1 MSLRIRL
8 VLVFLLLAVLPLGGL
23 VLYSYS
29 TSLATVRQA
38 VEAEAERLTGE
49 METRMERIADTL
61 DQRVQSLSDLAPEA
75 WMQPGTTPDAEE
87 LAALNL
93 RIAEALGDQAAYV
106 DTLELIPAVA
116 MAPRNG
122 GRETPRPP
130 KPPTRSFMVK
140 VEHTEDRQV
149 MRWVHRVEGED
160 GTSVTET
167 LAEFPVGRAL
177 KSLAGDLAVGLAGN
191 LGKNLQLSDVNLEIS
206 LPAGTE
212 APDRSTS
219 RGTAPTPR
227 TTAARAAA
235 TPPTSPVPSS
245 VSSSRRAVEAREDA
259 PELPRKRKLSLSR
272 SEVGCDLTRDGHLVG
287 HLKARLEAEKLLWQV
302 LRETDREGGELPFA
316 LDPEGR
322 LYVADEAHRPRIE
335 TLVDPE
341 VDTAGDEVREE
352 RDGWIVVTREDP
364 DSGVR
369 FALAHPVAESLEQ
382 VRHTAAR
389 NFGWGLLVIGLCF
402 GGILP
407 LSGRL
412 TRNLQDLTDGT
423 ERLARGDLDVRVPV
437 RSKDEVGRLAAHFNL
452 MAEELK
458 THQQRLLEGERMR
471 KEQELERRLLEAENH
486 RKSEEL
492 EDARRFQ
499 LSLLPKSLPEIPGL
513 ELAVGM
519 TTATEVGGD
528 YYDVYF
534 PGVHHPPADASTE
547 TSERPPEA
555 RPLTLVVGDAT
566 GHGTAAGTMVTV
578 VKSLFTARAG
588 TTGPAT
594 FLSEAGRMIRFMELG
609 RRAMALTLLTFDD
622 VGPSPD
628 SASSGR
634 RHVTVS
640 SAGMPPLLRHRTGG
654 RVEEIALE
662 GLPLGASAKIE
673 GTYEERTLELE
684 PGETLLVATDG
695 FAELLDPRGEPLGY
709 ERARRLFTEAVAG
722 AEGSEAPCRTILDHL
737 TAACRSWRGERP
749 LADDVT
755 FLVVRVG

>member
-23 VLYSYS
+23 VLFSYS
-29 TSLATVRQA
+29 TSLAAVRQA
-38 VEAEAERLTGE
+38 VETEAERLTGE
-49 METRMERIADTL
+49 METRMERIADSL
-61 DQRVQSLSDLAPEA
+61 DRRVQSLSDLAPEA
-75 WMQPGTTPDAEE
+75 WMQPGATPDAAE

-93 RIAEALGDQAAYV
+93 RIADALGEQAAYV

-116 MAPRNG
+116 VAPRDSG
-122 GRETPRPP
+122 GEAPRSP
-130 KPPTRSFMVK
+130 KPPVRSFMVK
-140 VEHTEDRQV
+140 VESVQDRQV
-149 MRWVHRVEGED
+149 MRWVHRIEDED

-167 LAEFPVGRAL
+167 LAEFPVEKAL
-177 KSLAGDLAVGLAGN
+177 RNLAGDLAVGLAGN

-212 APDRSTS
+212 APERVKPASP
-219 RGTAPTPR
+219 RLAPVARTAPTPP
-227 TTAARAAA
+227 
-235 TPPTSPVPSS
+235 TPPVPSS
-245 VSSSRRAVEAREDA
+245 ASRSE
-259 PELPRKRKLSLSR
+259 RKLSLSR
-272 SEVGCDLTRDGHLVG
+272 GEMECDLTRDGHLVG
-287 HLKARLEAEKLLWQV
+287 HLKARLEAEKLLWRV

-316 LDPEGR
+316 LDTRGR
-322 LYVADEAHRPRIE
+322 LYVADEADRPRLE
-335 TLVDPE
+335 KLVDPE
-341 VDTAGDEVREE
+341 VDAAGDEVREE

-369 FALAHPVAESLEQ
+369 FGLAHPVADSLSQ
-382 VRHTAAR
+382 VRRTAAR

-412 TRNLQDLTDGT
+412 TRHLQELTDGT

-458 THQQRLLEGERMR
+458 THQQRLLEGERLR

-492 EDARRFQ
+492 EDARKFQ
-499 LSLLPKSLPEIPGL
+499 LSLLPKALPEIPGL

-528 YYDVYF
+528 YYDVYY
-534 PGVHHPPADASTE
+534 PGVHRPLADAGAE
-547 TSERPPEA
+547 TSETPPEA

-578 VKSLFTARAG
+578 VKSLFTARAE
-588 TTGPAT
+588 TTGPAA
-594 FLSEAGRMIRFMELG
+594 FLTEAGRMIQCMELG
-609 RRAMALTLLTFDD
+609 RRAMALTLLTFDAPVEPAAGD
-622 VGPSPD
+622 GTP
-628 SASSGR
+628 GR
-634 RHVTVS
+634 RRVTVS
-640 SAGMPPLLRHRTGG
+640 SAGMPPLLRHRPDG

-662 GLPLGASAKIE
+662 GLPLGASTKIE

-684 PGETLLVATDG
+684 PGETLLAATDG

-709 ERARRLFTEAVAG
+709 ERARRLFAEAVAG
-722 AEGSEAPCRTILDHL
+722 TESSESPCCQAILDHL
-737 TAACRSWRGERP
+737 SAACRTWRGERP

-755 FLVVRVG
+755 FLVVRVV

>member
-8 VLVFLLLAVLPLGGL
+8 VLVFLLLAVVPLGAL
-23 VLYSYS
+23 VLFSYS
-29 TSLATVRQA
+29 TSLAAVRGA

-49 METRMERIADTL
+49 METRMERIADSL
-61 DQRVQSLSDLAPEA
+61 DQRVQSLSDLAPET
-75 WMQPGTTPDAEE
+75 WMQPGVTPDAQE

-93 RIAEALGDQAAYV
+93 RVAEALGEQATFV
-106 DTLELIPAVA
+106 DTLEFVPAVA
-116 MAPRNG
+116 VAPREI
-122 GRETPRPP
+122 GRGAPRPLQP
-130 KPPTRSFMVK
+130 TTRSFMVK
-140 VEHTEDRQV
+140 VEREKDRQV
-149 MRWVHRVEGED
+149 MRWVHRFEGDD
-160 GTSVTET
+160 GATVTET
-167 LAEFPVGRAL
+167 LAEFPVGRVL
-177 KSLAGDLAVGLAGN
+177 KDLAGELAVDLADN
-191 LGKNLQLSDVNLEIS
+191 LGGDLQLTDVNLEIT
-206 LPAGTE
+206 LPKTG
-212 APDRSTS
+212 P
-219 RGTAPTPR
+219 APTPPTLPVAPAWPR
-227 TTAARAAA
+227 SA
-235 TPPTSPVPSS
+235 TVAGAPDTGGPKPP
-245 VSSSRRAVEAREDA
+245 RQA
-259 PELPRKRKLSLSR
+259 KLSLGKR
-272 SEVGCDLTRDGHLVG
+272 ELGCELTHDGHLVG
-287 HLKARLEAEKLLWQV
+287 HLKARLEAEQLLWRV
-302 LRETDREGGELPFA
+302 LRETDREKGELPFA
-316 LDPEGR
+316 LDTEGR
-322 LYVADEAHRPRIE
+322 LYVAEEAHRARLE

-341 VDTAGDEVREE
+341 ADAAGEEIREE

-364 DSGVR
+364 GSGVR
-369 FALAHPVAESLEQ
+369 FGLAHPVADSLEQ

-412 TRNLQDLTDGT
+412 TRNLQELTSGT

-458 THQQRLLEGERMR
+458 THQQRLLEQERLR

-492 EDARRFQ
+492 EDARKFQ
-499 LSLLPKSLPEIPGL
+499 LSLLPKTLPDIPGL

-528 YYDVYF
+528 YYDVHYQ
-534 PGVHHPPADASTE
+534 GAE
-547 TSERPPEA
+547 TDTGSRQG

-588 TTGPAT
+588 KAGPAA
-594 FLSEAGRMIRFMELG
+594 FLTEAGRMIRFMELG
-609 RRAMALTLLTFDD
+609 RRAMALTLLTFDTPAD
-622 VGPSPD
+622 APAG
-628 SASSGR
+628 ATAGR
-634 RHVTVS
+634 RRVTVS
-640 SAGMPPLLRHRTGG
+640 SAGMPPLLRCRPDG

-662 GLPLGASAKIE
+662 GLPLGASTKIE
-673 GTYEERTLELE
+673 GTYEERTLDLE

-709 ERARRLFTEAVAG
+709 DRARRLFAEAVAG
-722 AEGSEAPCRTILDHL
+722 AEASETGCCPRILDHL
-737 TAACRSWRGERP
+737 TAACRTWRGERP